1 MCIVFEGRDT
11 AGKGGVIKGMSP
23 RDAKVVALPTPSE
36 REKSQM
42 YSQRHVPHLPAGGEI
57 VIFDRSWYM
66 TEEFQPQTDQPDRC
80 AADCSAVS

>member
-1 MCIVFEGRDT
+1 VCIVFKGRDT

-42 YSQRHVPHLPAGGEI
+42 YSWRHVPHLPAAG
-57 VIFDRSWYM
+57 RS
-66 TEEFQPQTDQPDRC
+66 
-80 AADCSAVS
+80 